1 MKIHEEE
8 TMASFKTPSLR
19 NVTKTAP
26 YMHAGQYQSLSE
38 VLKHYAE
45 PPSTKVGMSDLL
57 PVELIDKELAQLEAF
72 LRTLDSSIDAD
83 PKLLIPPMTI
93 EAKM

>member
-1 MKIHEEE
+1 MLHDEE
-8 TMASFKTPSLR
+8 TKAAFKTPSLR

-26 YMHAGQYQSLSE
+26 YMHAGQYQTLEE

-57 PVELIDKELAQLEAF
+57 PVELNETELKQLEAF
-72 LRTLDSSIDAD
+72 LQTLDSPIAAD
-83 PKLLIPPMTI
+83 QTLLSPPSQLASVM
-93 EAKM
+93 K